1 MLNPLT
7 ESIACFFILLS
18 YFIGCADYPLGDSGR
33 TAELFLEELRSNREE
48 RRRDLGQI
56 GILGGNWHFRK
67 GVIFFRW
74 DLQYSLYKK

>member
-48 RRRDLGQI
+48 RRRELGQI
-56 GILGGNWHFRK
+56 GILGGNWQCRW
-67 GVIFFRW
+67 GVIFFQVG
-74 DLQYSLYKK
+74 LKILPV